1 MVSQKSLVAREET
14 FVRHLKHSVPALVVA
29 SGFALAANTIVD
41 LSSVKN
47 VPAIQKIGATI
58 SLPSKPVVSFEIGK
72 YILALGR
79 LEWMLERS
87 YDGTFDAQKKI
98 DLEFFESKKVIE
110 EKPNLVIYQ
119 SALMGSKSVRFLMF
133 KNVAGGVFCRTR
145 ATDSTLA
152 EVKTMVAA
160 CETLAAK
167 K

>member
-1 MVSQKSLVAREET
+1 M
-14 FVRHLKHSVPALVVA
+14 RHAKHSILALVVA
-29 SGFALAANTIVD
+29 SGFAVAANSIVD
-41 LSSVKN
+41 LSNVKN
-47 VPAIQKIGATI
+47 VPEIQKIGATI
-58 SLPSKPVVSFEIGK
+58 SVPGKPVVSFEMGK

-98 DLEFFESKKVIE
+98 DLEFFESKKAIE
-110 EKPNLVIYQ
+110 VKPNLVIYQ
-119 SALMGSKSVRFLMF
+119 SGFMGSKGVRFLMF
-133 KNVAGGVFCRTR
+133 RNVAGGVFCRTR